1 MRKSIYP
8 RRTSLSLSEAVYLEL
23 IELSNHAEISLGEE
37 IRSLIKAGLKL
48 QQNEKETHNGND
60 Y

>member
-23 IELSNHAEISLGEE
+23 LELSNQAEISLGEE
-37 IRSLIKAGLKL
+37 IRNLIKAGLKL
-48 QQNEKETHNGND
+48 KQNEKELMNMR
-60 Y
+60 